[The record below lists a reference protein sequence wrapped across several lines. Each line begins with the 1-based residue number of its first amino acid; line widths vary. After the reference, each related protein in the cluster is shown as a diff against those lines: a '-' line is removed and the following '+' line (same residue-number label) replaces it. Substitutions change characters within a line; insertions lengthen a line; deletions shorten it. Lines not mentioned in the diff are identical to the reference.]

1 MDDVY
6 PLTSKVNFVSSAGC
20 MSLEIK
26 GREDIEAEKISRKEA
41 SFSSS
46 YSIAGHTTDEIVL
59 NNAVI
64 LQAVNRVLEYSRS
77 SVLLY

>member
-1 MDDVY
+1 
-6 PLTSKVNFVSSAGC
+6 

-26 GREDIEAEKISRKEA
+26 GREDIEAKKVSRKEA
-41 SFSSS
+41 SFSSSS

-64 LQAVNRVLEYSRS
+64 LQAVNRVLVYSRS
-77 SVLLY
+77 SVLFN